1 MEVNNLCPPVILYGD
16 VVQQDLHHPLQEL
29 PGLGVR
35 LLGIAILAHR
45 PQLYNYF
52 QIFVNYSRLSRVR
65 GISILVKD
73 ETVEIPFLAELIK
86 LKLMLMGFEY

>member
-45 PQLYNYF
+45 PQLYNC
-52 QIFVNYSRLSRVR
+52 SRLSRVR